1 LALCNISTNSSI
13 LYTAISAETTGLYS
27 CYWKGV
33 ALAVH
38 LGGSA
43 ALFWMLITA
52 TDTIIIWNLSLLT
65 VAFMVIPNLFG
76 ILTLHRE
83 MKSTIKEYWQ
93 GFREEYPDEK
103 TPKN

>member
-1 LALCNISTNSSI
+1 
-13 LYTAISAETTGLYS
+13 
-27 CYWKGV
+27 
-33 ALAVH
+33 
-38 LGGSA
+38 
-43 ALFWMLITA
+43 
-52 TDTIIIWNLSLLT
+52 
-65 VAFMVIPNLFG
+65 MVIPNLFG